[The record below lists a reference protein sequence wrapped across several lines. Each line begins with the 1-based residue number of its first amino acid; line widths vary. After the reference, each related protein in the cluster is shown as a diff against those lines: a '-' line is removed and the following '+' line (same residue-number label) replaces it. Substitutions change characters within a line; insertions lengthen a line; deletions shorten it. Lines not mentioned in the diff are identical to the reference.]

1 MLKINHIIKCSAP
14 GKTHEKLKTRLA
26 IFAQKH
32 GYDHSPIFDLPGCT
46 PDVFLA
52 SNQIDSVFVGDA
64 KDSSNETVGNNQTLE
79 RIKKYIA
86 AVKDCLIAKQCKYV
100 RFAIAT
106 NDEKAVDEWTETL
119 EKLFEESG
127 FMDSNSSV
135 VSFAKKYDNEAWITS
150 GLFQLK
156 ED

>member
-1 MLKINHIIKCSAP
+1 MNKNNIINCSAP
-14 GKTHEKLKTRLA
+14 GPVHESLRKTLIQYANKKNFTLDPSFE
-26 IFAQKH
+26 
-32 GYDHSPIFDLPGCT
+32 LPDCQ
-46 PDVFLA
+46 PDVFFESSQDNA
-52 SNQIDSVFVGDA
+52 VFVGDA
-64 KDSSNETVGNNQTLE
+64 KDSRNETVGNNQTLE

-86 AVKDCLIAKQCKYV
+86 AMKDCLIAKQCKYV

-106 NDEKAVDEWTETL
+106 NDEKAVDEWTESL